1 VNSQIEKAK
10 QFKALHIPHDPLI
23 LCNIWD
29 AGSALAVE
37 RSGAKVIATSSWS
50 MAAAQGYADGEQLPL
65 ADALAII
72 ARIIACVKTP
82 VSVDFEGGYAA
93 DPERVG
99 QNIAKL
105 LSLGAVGFNFED
117 QVVDGPGLYSIADQ
131 ARRLRAA
138 RQAADALAVPA
149 LINARTDV
157 VLKAAPGTAHVD
169 LMDEILAREKAY
181 KAAGADGF
189 FIPGLSDE
197 KLIRQI
203 CDAAT
208 LPINIM
214 TAGGADDVSKLAE
227 LGVARISLGPAPY
240 ISLVAALERQADG
253 VLHRR

>member
-1 VNSQIEKAK
+1 MKSQIEKAK
-10 QFKALHIPHDPLI
+10 HFRVLHIPHDPLI

-37 RSGAKVIATSSWS
+37 RAGTAAIATSSWS

-72 ARIIACVKTP
+72 ARIMACVKAP

-93 DPERVG
+93 DPDMVG
-99 QNIAKL
+99 QNIRKL
-105 LSLGAVGFNFED
+105 LSLGVVGFNFED
-117 QVVDGPGLYSIADQ
+117 QVVDGPGLYSIEDQ
-131 ARRLRAA
+131 ATRLHAA
-138 RQAADALAVPA
+138 RQAADAMGIPA
-149 LINARTDV
+149 FINARTDI
-157 VLKAAPGTAHVD
+157 VLKAGSEAAPVD
-169 LMDEILAREKAY
+169 LVEEILAREKAY

-197 KLIRQI
+197 TLIRQI
-203 CDAAT
+203 CEAAT

-214 TAGGADDVSKLAE
+214 TAGDADDVRKLAE

-240 ISLVAALERQADG
+240 ISLVTTLERMAG
-253 VLHRR
+253 ALA